1 MKIVDLKKR
10 LRPNRRSET
19 VNVAIPADVLSDLER
34 VRVHLGFSN
43 IEALI
48 RGYVGQGLRADLER
62 LEAAPNLTAL
72 IDTLR
77 RHGVDEKLIAVAMR
91 EAETASARTRSTPQ
105 ATTKARRR

>member
-19 VNVAIPADVLSDLER
+19 VSIAIPDDILTDLDR
-34 VRVHLGFSN
+34 VRAHLGFSS

-48 RGYVGQGLRADLER
+48 RAYVGQGLRADLER
-62 LEAAPNLTAL
+62 LEAAPNLTVL

-77 RHGVDEKLIAVAMR
+77 RHGVDEKVIAVAMR
-91 EAETASARTRSTPQ
+91 EAEMASTLTRTARQSK
-105 ATTKARRR
+105 KARRD